1 MGTACADPTNSNLK
15 SMSVTGRADRSGG
28 ILRQHD
34 TLGVMRMQA
43 LFFAE
48 NAHLPH

>member
-1 MGTACADPTNSNLK
+1 MGSACADPTNSK
-15 SMSVTGRADRSGG
+15 SMSVTGRADRSWA
-28 ILRQHD
+28 IRRQHD